1 MDSTTSSSSLRR
13 WQKALAASCQA
24 VSSVATVR
32 LTWTQTWLLPKL
44 PAKGRLPKLVQL
56 ATPVTGCW
64 MLVEEWR
71 MCFSEGNDSELNRK
85 FREKPRKIWLGI
97 VGVLAD
103 IRAATSRPHSPT
115 PSSQFV
121 KCRHLTHSH
130 VRQVFITDCRKPDA
144 VPLGW
149 QWAAERSWTS
159 FKWFKRS
166 KMRTENYDFTCLM
179 SVQPAVLLL
188 PHRKHSISI
197 SKTYWLMLLREI
209 ITVLTVTT
217 CKVWVKCRI
226 LHRQSRQHIELPL
239 R

>member
-56 ATPVTGCW
+56 ATPATGCW

-71 MCFSEGNDSELNRK
+71 MCFSDGNDSELNRK

-103 IRAATSRPHSPT
+103 IRAATSRLHSPQ
-115 PSSQFV
+115 PPANSQSAA
-121 KCRHLTHSH
+121 TSH
-130 VRQVFITDCRKPDA
+130 IRTSVRS
-144 VPLGW
+144 L
-149 QWAAERSWTS
+149 S
-159 FKWFKRS
+159 
-166 KMRTENYDFTCLM
+166 
-179 SVQPAVLLL
+179 
-188 PHRKHSISI
+188 
-197 SKTYWLMLLREI
+197 
-209 ITVLTVTT
+209 LTVGSQTLYHWAGNERRNVRT
-217 CKVWVKCRI
+217 NGLERRSSGSNVQRWAQKITI
-226 LHRQSRQHIELPL
+226 LHA
-239 R
+239 